1 MTTAAPTALQSDTPS
16 PVATGLGRDF
26 WLFRLGQAIS
36 VLGDS
41 CGAIALSW
49 WILDATGSA
58 VVMSSVLAPAM
69 VVRIV
74 LTPLFGPLGDRVTRK
89 KLIIV
94 SDLWRGALTMVLA
107 VLAYE
112 GRFALPAVIGLYVLT
127 AIGSALYGPPSTS
140 IVPQLVSAE
149 KLNRAFQQSQAI
161 ASAGAIVGGLT
172 GGALVGFL
180 GVPGAFAIDAIS
192 FFVGAATAQ
201 LIRADTRPGGTS
213 AAFGA
218 DGSGGSALTRWT
230 VDLKRGFR
238 FLYAVRVLF
247 VMALVAMLV
256 NFLLAPMFVV
266 LPVLVKL
273 GRGLPPWYLGALE
286 SGMGA
291 GAILGALGA
300 GWLCR
305 KILPDR
311 VVVLGIA
318 LTGIAVAA
326 LPWMPG
332 VALPILA
339 TVTVGMSVSLANI
352 PIMSQL
358 AVATPDSY
366 RSRVSSIMLF
376 LCQGVMPL
384 GVALAGVLLTAF
396 GFAGT
401 MTGMGVMTLL
411 LAPTLFAIPHLSGF
425 FRRAPQEAAGYLEAL
440 YPRAFAAPEEA

>member
-89 KLIIV
+89 KLIVV
-94 SDLWRGALTMVLA
+94 SDLWRAALTMVLA

-180 GVPGAFAIDAIS
+180 GVPVAFAIDAIS
-192 FFVGAATAQ
+192 FLVGAASAQ
-201 LIRADTRPGGTS
+201 LIRADTRPGGAS

-218 DGSGGSALTRWT
+218 DRTGGSALTRWT

-256 NFLLAPMFVV
+256 NFLLAPLFVV

-305 KILPDR
+305 TILPDR

-318 LTGIAVAA
+318 LTGIAVAS

-339 TVTVGMSVSLANI
+339 TLTVGMAVSLANI

-425 FRRAPQEAAGYLEAL
+425 FRRPPQEAAGYLELL
-440 YPRAFAAPEEA
+440 YPRAFAAPEQA